1 MDRQSKL
8 LNKQYLETRLRELP
22 EIRHKEIGFDIQ
34 ESDRAFSNSIYI
46 NLYYKDNE
54 KDWKC
59 HTLRISD
66 HLLEKCPHTQFI
78 IEPNSE
84 LSKKIKSQFISTVKN
99 CIRKALMRNFY
110 KKLEKVSEQGKGG
123 QNGEE

>member
-1 MDRQSKL
+1 MERQSKL

-22 EIRHKEIGFDIQ
+22 EIRRKEVGFDIQ

-46 NLYYKDNE
+46 NLYYKDLE

-78 IEPNSE
+78 IEPDRE
-84 LSKKIKSQFISTVKN
+84 LSKKIKSRFIQIVKS
-99 CIRKALMRNFY
+99 CIKKVLMINLY
-110 KKLEKVSEQGKGG
+110 KKLKKI
-123 QNGEE
+123 